1 MKPCLV
7 VYMIQLRFTTWDSDA
22 LSISVFAATMS
33 SVMNSVCCALVC
45 VLCVSLVVWTVYVTS
60 GAPEEDGD
68 GDHKQRRRGAESG
81 VVCAINS
88 SLDIHQVEKNED
100 KMDSIIKSCLHPFSK
115 VSLALEKGNQ
125 ELDSQHR
132 HQHVQTMHHFTAGKI
147 RFGSLSLS
155 FH

>member
-22 LSISVFAATMS
+22 LSRSVFAATMS

-45 VLCVSLVVWTVYVTS
+45 VLCVSLVAWTIYVTS

-68 GDHKQRRRGAESG
+68 GDHKQRLSGAESG

-88 SLDIHQVEKNED
+88 SLDIQQVEKNED
-100 KMDSIIKSCLHPFSK
+100 KMDSIIKSCLNPY
-115 VSLALEKGNQ
+115 L
-125 ELDSQHR
+125 
-132 HQHVQTMHHFTAGKI
+132 
-147 RFGSLSLS
+147 RF
-155 FH
+155 H

>member
-22 LSISVFAATMS
+22 LSRIRMIYICSSTMS

-45 VLCVSLVVWTVYVTS
+45 LLCVSLVAWTITVTS
-60 GAPEEDGD
+60 GAPEEEGNGEGD
-68 GDHKQRRRGAESG
+68 NKQRLRGTEISRG

-88 SLDIHQVEKNED
+88 SLDIQQVEENED
-100 KMDSIIKSCLHPFSK
+100 EIQELFESFYQ

-125 ELDSQHR
+125 DLDSQQR

-147 RFGSLSLS
+147 RW
-155 FH
+155 